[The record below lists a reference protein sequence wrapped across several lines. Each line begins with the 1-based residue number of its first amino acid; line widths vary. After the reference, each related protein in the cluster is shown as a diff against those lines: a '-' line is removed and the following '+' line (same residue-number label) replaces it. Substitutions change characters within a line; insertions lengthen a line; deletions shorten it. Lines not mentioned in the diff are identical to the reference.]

1 MKKRQE
7 LLGLRA
13 AYQDA
18 DKHSWKKEELIA
30 YDNSSIAEQDA
41 RGKITAAENKVKEEV
56 IERCLEEDMS
66 IEMIPKIVNL
76 PIEEVLLHE

>member
-18 DKHSWKKEELIA
+18 EKHSWKKEELIA

-41 RGKITAAENKVKEEV
+41 RERSQQLKIK
-56 IERCLEEDMS
+56 
-66 IEMIPKIVNL
+66 
-76 PIEEVLLHE
+76 